1 VNPESERLA
10 AWSVAVR
17 GSSLKRLLLVKA
29 GFENWRLT
37 PESMSFA
44 DLLFHLIEAD
54 QWLFKKLA
62 EPALAPMVGRAGTT
76 HISAPE
82 QFTALCA
89 NLELLGRH
97 RASLLRSLSEAQLEA
112 TVLDQRFGGPVTVWW
127 VIVRGNLD
135 HEVHHRGQLAAWLR
149 ATGLA
154 PQPPAIGV

>member
-1 VNPESERLA
+1 MYPESERLA

-17 GSSLKRLLLVKA
+17 GSSLKRLLLVKP

-54 QWLFKKLA
+54 EWLFKKLS
-62 EPALAPMVGRAGTT
+62 EPTLAPMVGRSGTA
-76 HISAPE
+76 HISTRE

-89 NLELLGRH
+89 NLEALGHR
-97 RASLLRSLSEAQLEA
+97 RASFLRSLSEAQLLA
-112 TVLDQRFGGPVTVWW
+112 TILDQRFGGSVTVWW

-135 HEVHHRGQLAAWLR
+135 HEVHHRGQLVAWLR
-149 ATGLA
+149 AAGLA
-154 PQPPAIGV
+154 PRPSTDGV

>member
-1 VNPESERLA
+1 VNSELERLA

-17 GSSLKRLLLVKA
+17 GSSLKRLLLVRA

-54 QWLFKKLA
+54 QWLFKKLL
-62 EPALAPMVGRAGTT
+62 EPTLEPMVGRAGTT
-76 HISAPE
+76 HISSRE

-89 NLELLGRH
+89 NLEALGHR
-97 RASLLRSLSEAQLEA
+97 RASFLRSLSKAQLEA
-112 TVLDQRFGGPVTVWW
+112 TVLDQRFGGLVTVWW

-135 HEVHHRGQLAAWLR
+135 HEVHHRGQLVAWLR
-149 ATGLA
+149 AAGLV
-154 PQPPAIGV
+154 PQPPTIGV